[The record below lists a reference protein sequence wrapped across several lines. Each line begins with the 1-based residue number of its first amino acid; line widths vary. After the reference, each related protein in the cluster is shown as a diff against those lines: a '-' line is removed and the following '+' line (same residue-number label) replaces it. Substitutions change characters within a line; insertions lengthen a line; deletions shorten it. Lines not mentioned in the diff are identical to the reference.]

1 MSQMKFNDENTA
13 IRLLNFIASEQRNI
27 NADNRAKGFW
37 NQQRNEREALALV
50 VCEMAEA
57 IEQHR
62 IGNLVSPDK
71 VLDTWRS
78 YESDGDEKY
87 MLTYRSNIK
96 ESTEEELADVLI
108 RIADLCGFDWMVF
121 PYTVTDVNAV
131 TETPYKLYSTFNHQF
146 TTFVPNDQGKVNFAE
161 IIMRAIEHISVASRV
176 LDTRK
181 SQAVND
187 IYDAAWVIAYA
198 AEQIGCLS
206 VMQQHVKM
214 KLRYNTTR
222 AYLHGK
228 KY

>member
-1 MSQMKFNDENTA
+1 MKMKFQDENTA

-27 NADNRAKGFW
+27 HADNRAKGFW
-37 NQQRNEREALALV
+37 NQERNEREALALI

-62 IGNLVSPDK
+62 LGNLVSPDK
-71 VLDTWRS
+71 VIDTWRS

-87 MLTYRSNIK
+87 ILAYRNNIK

-108 RIADLCGFDWMVF
+108 RVADLCGFDWMLF
-121 PYTVTDVNAV
+121 PYTAISPGAI
-131 TETPYKLYSTFNHQF
+131 TETPYKLYSSFNHQF
-146 TTFVPNDQGKVNFAE
+146 TTFASGEQGKVNFAE
-161 IIMRAIEHISVASRV
+161 IMMRAIEHISVASRV
-176 LDTRK
+176 LNTRK

-187 IYDAAWVIAYA
+187 IYEAAWVIAFA
-198 AEQIGCLS
+198 AEQIGSLS
-206 VMQQHVKM
+206 FMQQHIQM
-214 KLRYNTTR
+214 KLRYNKSR

>member
-1 MSQMKFNDENTA
+1 MMQMKFQDENAA
-13 IRLLNFIASEQRNI
+13 IRLFNFIASEQHEI

-37 NQQRNEREALALV
+37 DQERNEREALALI

-62 IGNLVSPDK
+62 LGNLVSPDK

-87 MLTYRSNIK
+87 ILTYRNNIK

-108 RIADLCGFDWMVF
+108 RMADLCGFNWIVF
-121 PYTVTDVNAV
+121 PFTL
-131 TETPYKLYSTFNHQF
+131 TEPAAATKVPYKVYSTFSHHH
-146 TTFVPNDQGKVNFAE
+146 TTFVPNNEGKVNFAE
-161 IIMRAIEHISVASRV
+161 IMMRAIEHISVASRV

-214 KLRYNTTR
+214 KLRYNKSR